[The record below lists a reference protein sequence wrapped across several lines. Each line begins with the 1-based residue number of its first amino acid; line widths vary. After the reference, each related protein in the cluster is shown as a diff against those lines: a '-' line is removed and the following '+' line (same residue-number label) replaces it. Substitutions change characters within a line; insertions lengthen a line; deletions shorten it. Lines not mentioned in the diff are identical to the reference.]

1 MIEKEI
7 VNKVAKLD
15 VININL
21 SDYAPKNEIV
31 ELDLKQFLFKE
42 LILKEKEFREEV
54 KSFNFDIYK
63 DKIAALFCSSDTIIP
78 MWAYMLITTYLTD
91 VGATISYGSKQEV
104 LQSALLNNIKLLDE
118 TEFKN
123 KRVLVNGCSKIDLSE
138 SLFIAITEKLQKQV
152 KSLMFGEA
160 CSAVPIYK
168 KRK

>member
-7 VNKVAKLD
+7 VNRVAKLD

-42 LILKEKEFREEV
+42 LILKEKEFREGV
-54 KSFNFDIYK
+54 KSFNFEIYR
-63 DKIAALFCSSDTIIP
+63 DKIVALFCSSDTIVP

-91 VGATISYGSKQEV
+91 VGATVSYGNKEEV
-104 LQSALLNNIKLLDE
+104 LQSVLLNNIRLLDE

-123 KRVLVNGCSKIDLSE
+123 KRVLVNGCGKIKLSE
-138 SLFIAITEKLQKQV
+138 SLFIAITKKLQPQV